1 MAVLDRAD
9 LGRGNGHAP
18 GHAFERMGRFL
29 RSPQIALP
37 RPGKPPA
44 TVVIDRVRARPAVT
58 PTLAGSLGVMG
69 VGLGLVELFAARHL
83 ARWLGMSERSTG
95 LIRAFGV
102 REIATSFAL
111 MADPTRTRWLWART
125 AGDVLD
131 YAALRA
137 ADRADNPHA
146 HRVRGVI
153 GFILFAGV
161 LDAVVAGRMSTVKR
175 TCGGEARR

>member
-1 MAVLDRAD
+1 MAVLDQGG

-58 PTLAGSLGVMG
+58 PTLAGGMG

-83 ARWLGMSERSTG
+83 ARWLGMSERSSG
-95 LIRAFGV
+95 LIRAFGL
-102 REIATSFAL
+102 REIAIGFAL
-111 MADPTRTRWLWART
+111 MADPTETRWLWART

-137 ADRADNPHA
+137 ADRPDNPHA
-146 HRVRGVI
+146 DRVRGVI